1 MGKVQNEQCLYFI
14 FKLPVK
20 VFQNVSVVLIGKYR
34 MPLVVKTLSFNSL
47 VWYPKAAHLSSN
59 ITYPLYTSVA
69 QHY

>member
-1 MGKVQNEQCLYFI
+1 
-14 FKLPVK
+14 
-20 VFQNVSVVLIGKYR
+20 

-69 QHY
+69 QHYCDKHVYQDVPHIFF